1 MNEPNGR
8 GAARGTREP
17 KGRGAA
23 RGTREPKG
31 RGAARGTREPK
42 GRGAAWT
49 QQRGTSDEGRRRSEG
64 GMGRCARYLRRPR
77 RRAGRSTT
85 LALAVLVCGCV
96 FAALAGPALS
106 LHTRSQ
112 ALDQTL
118 AHLPGTTKA
127 VQVTAGLTDFTSPL
141 VENGIGVP
149 QNMSRS
155 ELTESTRELAHG
167 FAALPLPLAPGAWS
181 GLNTK
186 LFVVSGAG
194 PRTQTGA
201 PPKLEVL
208 YRAPLTSNAQVAAGS
223 YASTSVPAGMLAVA
237 ATTQTAARYGL
248 HPGSLLS
255 EATPAGPV
263 RLFVTAILRESA
275 PGSTFWTQDP
285 NAAMPSL
292 QQPKANSIP
301 YWVGGV
307 FADPDQFSAM
317 QAAFTGTGLGLN
329 WEFPL
334 TVRGVNA
341 DQAQGLANALN
352 RAVTVT
358 PGLTGALTASADT
371 LTVGSPLISDLT
383 QFLTTQAA
391 IQTVL
396 LLLFVSLIVVGA
408 AVMVLA
414 ARMIVARRDG
424 ELTMLRARGGS
435 LRQLAAVLLR
445 TAVIATV
452 PAAALGAG
460 LAIILVP
467 GNAASSRLAQSLA
480 GIAVATALAGPPLI
494 AAWQHRKPA
503 PASNSALIAETGRSP
518 KARTAT
524 AWRRPVAEIT
534 ACAASVAGLVVLRD
548 QGLPAGGGINL
559 YLAITPVLVA
569 IPVVL
574 VMLRLYPLAVRG
586 LLAWS
591 SRRAGATGFV
601 ALSRASR
608 SSLTGVLPAFAL
620 VLALSLATF
629 AGMVS
634 DGISRGEAAAS
645 WQTTG
650 ADVLIAGGPYSGPVS
665 PSAVRAIAAVRGV
678 RAAAAVWNTNWIT
691 PYGQSVAVV
700 AVDPANYAAVVAGTP
715 FPAFPAGKIGTGPG
729 GAQPSGARSFGA
741 TVPVLASPA
750 AAALLGRGTTQLNSL
765 YEMGP
770 IDVRVAGI
778 LSGTPAQPR
787 GGTFVVMASQ
797 TLPGPAGQPAPSM
810 VLVSGSSID
819 RAQLTVVADRVI
831 PGNYTTYRTAVLAS
845 LASSPLQHGAGL
857 IIVLTIATAAAF
869 GLFIVILGLALG
881 SAERELTLARLTVM
895 GHERPTG
902 LLLTEAMPA
911 VLAGVVAGAVC
922 AVVLPHVVGSSIDLS
937 AFTGTSA
944 PVQFQPDAFALGLP
958 AAAILALALVAL
970 VTQAAAMRRR
980 GVTGA
985 LRTH

>member
-1 MNEPNGR
+1 MN
-8 GAARGTREP
+8 
-17 KGRGAA
+17 
-23 RGTREPKG
+23 
-31 RGAARGTREPK
+31 EPK

-49 QQRGTSDEGRRRSEG
+49 EEQGTSDEGPPPQAARPARRWLK
-64 GMGRCARYLRRPR
+64 APR
-77 RRAGRSTT
+77 RRAGRQST

-112 ALDQTL
+112 ALEQTL
-118 AHLPGTTKA
+118 AGLPGTTKA

-149 QNMSRS
+149 QSMSRG

-167 FAALPLPLAPGAWS
+167 FAALPLPLAPGQWS

-186 LFVVSGAG
+186 QFVVSGAG

-208 YRAPLTSNAQVAAGS
+208 YRDSLTSNAQVVAGT
-223 YASTSVPAGMLAVA
+223 YAGTPVPAGTLAVA
-237 ATTQTAARYGL
+237 ATTQMAARYGL
-248 HPGSLLS
+248 HPGSRLTAAS
-255 EATPAGPV
+255 TSGPV

-285 NAAMPSL
+285 TAGTPALEQLTAESTPF
-292 QQPKANSIP
+292 
-301 YWVGGV
+301 WVGGV
-307 FADPDQFSAM
+307 FADPDQFGAM
-317 QAAFTGTGLGLN
+317 QSAFTGAGLELN
-329 WEFPL
+329 WEYPL
-334 TVRGVNA
+334 TISGLTA

-352 RAVTVT
+352 RAVTAT

-371 LTVGSPLISDLT
+371 LMVSSPLISDLT

-408 AVMVLA
+408 AVIVLA

-445 TAVIATV
+445 TAAIAVV
-452 PAAALGAG
+452 PAAAIGAG
-460 LAIILVP
+460 LAIAAVP
-467 GNAASSRLAQSLA
+467 GGAASSGLGWSLA
-480 GIAVATALAGPPLI
+480 GIAVATALAGPPLV
-494 AAWQHRKPA
+494 AAWQYRKPA
-503 PASNSALIAETGRSP
+503 PASNPALIIGAETGRPP
-518 KARTAT
+518 KLRTAT

-534 ACAASVAGLVVLRD
+534 ACAASVGGLIVLRN

-591 SRRAGATGFV
+591 ARGAGATGFV
-601 ALSRASR
+601 ALSRAAR

-634 DGISRGEAAAS
+634 DGIHRGEVTAS

-650 ADVLIAGGPYSGPVS
+650 ADVLIAGGPYSPAVS
-665 PSAVRAIAAVRGV
+665 PATVRAIAAVRGV
-678 RAAAAVWNTNWIT
+678 RAAAAVWNTNWVT
-691 PYGQSVAVV
+691 PFGQPVMVV
-700 AVDPANYAAVVAGTP
+700 AVDPASYAAVVAATP
-715 FPAFPAGKIGTGPG
+715 FPAFPAGKIGTGSAG
-729 GAQPSGARSFGA
+729 GQPNGALESGAM
-741 TVPVLASPA
+741 VPVLASPA
-750 AAALLGRGTTQLNSL
+750 AAALLGRGAIQLSSL
-765 YEMGP
+765 YGMGP
-770 IDVRVAGI
+770 LDVRVAGV
-778 LSGTPAQPR
+778 LTGTPAQPG
-787 GGTFVVMASQ
+787 GGTFVVMPLE
-797 TLPGPAGQPAPSM
+797 TLPGPAGQPAPGV

-819 RAQLTVVADRVI
+819 RAQLTAVASKVI
-831 PGNYTTYRTAVLAS
+831 PGNVTTFRSAVLAS

-857 IIVLTIATAAAF
+857 IILLTIATAAAF

-895 GHERPTG
+895 GHDRPAG
-902 LLLTEAMPA
+902 LVLAEAMPA
-911 VLAGVVAGAVC
+911 VLAAVVAGAVC
-922 AVVLPHVVGSSIDLS
+922 AVVLPRVIGSSIDLS

-944 PVQFQPDAFALGLP
+944 PVQFEPDALALGLP
-958 AAAILALALVAL
+958 AVAILVLALVAL
-970 VTQAAAMRRR
+970 VTQARAMRRHD
-980 GVTGA
+980 VTGA
-985 LRTH
+985 LR